1 MIDRISVALVDE
13 QAARGDGLDG
23 LEPTSRSSFLKKLA
37 KGGTFL
43 AGGVL
48 FAGLPATARANHTS
62 SASRDVS
69 ILNFALTLEFLEA
82 EFYTEAENRGALSG
96 EVLRFARVV
105 GAHERAH
112 VAFLRRVLGARARSK
127 PCFDF
132 GDTTSDQAKFLAT
145 ARVLEDTGVAAY
157 NGQIANVRTATVAP
171 AASIVS
177 VEARHAAW
185 VRDILDLTPAPRALD
200 QATSRRQIENEVAA
214 TGFIVDCP

>member
-1 MIDRISVALVDE
+1 VNDRISLTLVDE
-13 QAARGDGLDG
+13 QSAREEALHGP
-23 LEPTSRSSFLKKLA
+23 EPASRSAFLKKLA
-37 KGGTFL
+37 AGGTVL

-48 FAGLPATARANHTS
+48 FAGLPAAARANHTS

-69 ILNFALTLEFLEA
+69 ILNFALTLEYLEA

-96 EVLRFARVV
+96 EPLRFARVV

-112 VAFLRRVLGARARSK
+112 VQFLRRVLGSRARQK

-132 GDTTSDQAKFLAT
+132 GDTTSNQDKFLAT

-185 VRDILDLTPAPRALD
+185 VRDILGLRPAPSSLD
-200 QATSRRQIENEVAA
+200 QAKSRRQIESEVAA
-214 TGFIVDCP
+214 TGFVVSCP

>member
-1 MIDRISVALVDE
+1 MTDRISVALVDE
-13 QAARGDGLDG
+13 QVARGEGLDG
-23 LEPTSRSSFLKKLA
+23 PEPTSRSSFLKKLA
-37 KGGTFL
+37 RGGTFL

-48 FAGLPATARANHTS
+48 FAGLPAAARANHTS
-62 SASRDVS
+62 SASRDVN

-82 EFYTEAENRGALSG
+82 EFYTEAENRGGLSG
-96 EVLRFARVV
+96 EPLRFARVV

-112 VAFLRRVLGARARSK
+112 VAFLQRVLGSSAREK

-132 GDTTSDQAKFLAT
+132 GDTTANRDKFLAT

-157 NGQIANVRTATVAP
+157 NGQIANVRTPTVAP

-185 VRDILDLTPAPRALD
+185 VRDILDMNPAPRALD
-200 QATSRRQIENEVAA
+200 QAKSRRQIESEVAA
-214 TGFIVDCP
+214 TGFVVPCP